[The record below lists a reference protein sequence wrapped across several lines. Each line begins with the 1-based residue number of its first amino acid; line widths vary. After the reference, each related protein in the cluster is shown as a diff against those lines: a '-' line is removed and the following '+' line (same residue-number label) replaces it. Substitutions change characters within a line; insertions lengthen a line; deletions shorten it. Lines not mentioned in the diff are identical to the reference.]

1 MRAKHSARRRHPE
14 IARRSWSNFPQC
26 TPLEFNFSP
35 VKTFILVLATLLPA
49 AALAQVP
56 PALPLVWTE
65 VAPGVWKSTIGQ
77 PESLTL
83 LSAAGA
89 PAPARSALAAMPK
102 AAFPLDEREIEGRQW
117 AAKTAVRFPLGARE
131 DIYGLGVDFTSLRRN
146 GGVFE
151 LHVDHWD
158 SRKAITG
165 RTHAPVPLYV
175 STKGFA
181 VLFDS
186 ARYLR
191 VSVGHGVRL
200 AAKEKP
206 PVIDRTTGK
215 GWQANPRSDSI
226 EVLAGAPG
234 MDVYVF
240 AGPSPLDAIRRYNLF
255 SGGGALPPKWGL
267 GFLSRVQTKY
277 TAAQA
282 LADIAEFRRN
292 GIPLDML
299 GLEPGWM
306 DQAYPCSFEWDKT
319 RFPDPKSF
327 LAEVAKQR
335 VRVNLWFNPYVAPS
349 TPLYEKILPYA
360 GTHLVWGGIVPDYTM
375 PAAQKIF
382 VDHLKRTVVDLN
394 PDAVGGFKLDEVDG
408 SDRYLWPDTA
418 VFPSGRDAEQLRQT
432 YGLLLQRA
440 VFDVF
445 HQSNRRTMGQVRG
458 TNAGASPFPFVI
470 YNDNYEFDGY
480 VTAVSNS
487 GFAGVL
493 WSPEVRGSNSGEDM
507 LRRVQMVCFS
517 PLALYNGWA
526 SKEKLWTHA
535 EVTPQIRDAIVLRE
549 RLLPYFYNA
558 FAQYHYHGTPVI
570 RPMPL
575 VSSLLVAEQTEAGKP
590 AEAGKLDATANPYE
604 VPAAARE
611 VKDQY
616 MFGDALLV
624 APIAPGAKTRKV
636 LLPAGKWYDF
646 YTGRWAGENQT
657 IEVTPSL
664 AEIPVFVKN
673 GSLVPLLAASRQWA
687 PAANEIVALEI
698 RHYGEAPGKLAL
710 YDDDGETFD
719 YEKGEYSWTQ
729 LSAARD
735 PSGAWSGT
743 ITSDANGRKWRYD
756 DVKWT
761 FMTAR

>member
-1 MRAKHSARRRHPE
+1 MGASFALAVFLP
-14 IARRSWSNFPQC
+14 
-26 TPLEFNFSP
+26 
-35 VKTFILVLATLLPA
+35 VLAPA
-49 AALAQVP
+49 QMPPVAAL
-56 PALPLVWTE
+56 VWAE
-65 VAPGVWKSTIGQ
+65 VAPGVWKATVGT

-89 PAPARSALAAMPK
+89 TPPARAALAAMPK
-102 AAFPLDEREIEGRQW
+102 AAFPIDKKEIEGRRW
-117 AAKTAVRFPLGARE
+117 AAKTTVRFPLGANE
-131 DIYGLGVDFTSLRRN
+131 DIYGLGVDFSSMRRN
-146 GGVFE
+146 GAVFE

-158 SRKAITG
+158 SRRGITG

-191 VSVGHGVRL
+191 VTVGHGVRL
-200 AAKEKP
+200 AAKDKP
-206 PVIDRTTGK
+206 PVVDRTTATK
-215 GWQANPRSDSI
+215 GEWQAQPRSDSI
-226 EVLAGAPG
+226 EVLAGATG
-234 MDVYVF
+234 LDVYVF
-240 AGPSPLDAIRRYNLF
+240 AGPSPLDAVRRYNLF
-255 SGGGALPPKWGL
+255 TGGGALPPKWGL

-277 TAAQA
+277 TAEQA
-282 LADIAEFRRN
+282 LADIAEFRKN

-306 DQAYPCSFEWDKT
+306 DQAYPCSLEWDKT
-319 RFPDPKSF
+319 RFPDPKAF
-327 LAEVAKQR
+327 LGEVAKQH
-335 VRVNLWFNPYVAPS
+335 VRVNLWFNPYIAPQA
-349 TPLYEKILPYA
+349 PLYKKLLPFA
-360 GTHLVWGGIVPDYTM
+360 GTHLVWNGIVPDFTL
-375 PAAQKIF
+375 PAAQQIF
-382 VDHLKRTVVDLN
+382 SDHLKRTVVELA
-394 PDAVGGFKLDEVDG
+394 PDAIGGFKLDEVDG
-408 SDRYLWPDTA
+408 YDRYLWPDTA

-432 YGLLLQRA
+432 YGLLLQRM

-445 HQSNRRTMGQVRG
+445 HRSNRRTMGQIRG

-480 VTAVSNS
+480 ITAVSNS

-507 LRRVQMVCFS
+507 LRRVQAVCFS

-526 SKEKLWTHA
+526 SPQKLWTHA
-535 EVTPQIRDAIVLRE
+535 AVKNQIRDAIVLRL

-558 FAQYHYHGTPVI
+558 FAQYHYQGTPVI
-570 RPMPL
+570 RPMQL
-575 VSSLLVAEQTEAGKP
+575 VSGVTVAESA
-590 AEAGKLDATANPYE
+590 AVGKLDATANPYE

-624 APIAPGAKTRKV
+624 APIAPGSKTRKV

-646 YTGRWAGENQT
+646 YTGKFAGENRT
-657 IEVTPSL
+657 IEVAPSL
-664 AEIPVFVKN
+664 SEIPVFVKD
-673 GSLVPLLAASRQWA
+673 GSLVPMIAENRQWI
-687 PAANEIVALEI
+687 PAANETVALEV
-698 RHYGEAPGKLAL
+698 RHYGETPGQFAL

-719 YEKGEYSWTQ
+719 FEKGAFSWTQ
-729 LSAARD
+729 LSATKD
-735 PSGAWSGT
+735 SSGEWRGSVAP
-743 ITSDANGRKWRYD
+743 DANGRRWHYSEVKWR
-756 DVKWT
+756 

>member
-1 MRAKHSARRRHPE
+1 MKRFA
-14 IARRSWSNFPQC
+14 
-26 TPLEFNFSP
+26 
-35 VKTFILVLATLLPA
+35 LVLIALWPVL
-49 AALAQVP
+49 ALAQI
-56 PALPLVWTE
+56 PAASALRWTE
-65 VAPGVWKSTIGQ
+65 VAPGVWKATIGT
-77 PESLTL
+77 PEAFTL

-89 PAPARSALAAMPK
+89 AAPARAALAAMPK
-102 AAFPLDEREIEGRQW
+102 AAFPLDQSEIEGRQW
-117 AAKTAVRFPLGARE
+117 AAKSTVRFPLGATE
-131 DIYGLGVDFTSLRRN
+131 DIYGLGVDFTNMRRN

-158 SRKAITG
+158 SKKAITG

-181 VLFDS
+181 VLFDA

-191 VSVGHGVRL
+191 VTVGHGVRL

-206 PVIDRTTGK
+206 PVIDRTSGK

-226 EVLAGAPG
+226 EVLAGATG
-234 MDVYVF
+234 LDVYVF
-240 AGPSPLDAIRRYNLF
+240 AGPSPLDAMRRYNLF
-255 SGGGALPPKWGL
+255 TGGGALPPKWGL

-277 TAAQA
+277 TAEQS
-282 LADIAEFRRN
+282 LADIAEFRKN

-306 DQAYPCSFEWDKT
+306 SQAYPCSFEWDQT
-319 RFPDPKSF
+319 RFADPKAF
-327 LAEVAKQR
+327 LAEVEKQHI
-335 VRVNLWFNPYVAPS
+335 RVNLWFNPYVAPQ
-349 TPLYEKILPYA
+349 TPLYDKLLPYA
-360 GTHLVWGGIVPDYTM
+360 GTHLVWNGIVPDYSM

-382 VDHLKRTVVDLN
+382 VDHLKHTVLDLN
-394 PDAVGGFKLDEVDG
+394 PNAVGGFKLDEIDG
-408 SDRYLWPDTA
+408 YDRYLWPDVA

-432 YGLLLQRA
+432 YGLLLQHA
-440 VFDVF
+440 VYDTF
-445 HQSNRRTMGQVRG
+445 HLSNRRTMGQVRG

-480 VTAVSNS
+480 ITAVSNS

-507 LRRVQMVCFS
+507 LRRTQAVCFS

-526 SKEKLWTHA
+526 SSQKIWTHA
-535 EVTPQIRDAIVLRE
+535 EVKDQIRAAIVLRE

-558 FAQYHYHGTPVI
+558 FAQYHYQGTPVI
-570 RPMPL
+570 RPMQL
-575 VSSLLVAEQTEAGKP
+575 VSGLAVAEPG
-590 AEAGKLDATANPYE
+590 EAGKLDATANPYE

-624 APIAPGAKTRKV
+624 APIAPDVKSRKV

-646 YTGRWAGENQT
+646 YTGKFAGENQT
-657 IEVTPSL
+657 IDVTPSL
-664 AEIPVFVKN
+664 DAMPVFVKD
-673 GSLVPLLAASRQWA
+673 GSLVPLLAEDRQWV
-687 PAANEIVALEI
+687 PAANETVALEV

-729 LSAARD
+729 LTAAKD
-735 PSGAWSGT
+735 ASGAWRGAVAP
-743 ITSDANGRKWRYD
+743 DANGRKWHYS

-761 FMTAR
+761 FMGAP

>member
-1 MRAKHSARRRHPE
+1 MKR
-14 IARRSWSNFPQC
+14 IALF
-26 TPLEFNFSP
+26 
-35 VKTFILVLATLLPA
+35 LAAWLPSL
-49 AALAQVP
+49 ALAQIP
-56 PALPLVWTE
+56 PVSSPRWSE
-65 VAPGVWKSTIGQ
+65 VAPGVWKTTIGT
-77 PESLTL
+77 PENFTL

-89 PAPARSALAAMPK
+89 SVTPTGRAALAAMPP
-102 AAFPLDEREIEGRQW
+102 AAFPLDQKEIEGRQW
-117 AAKTAVRFPLGARE
+117 AAKTTVRFPLGAKE
-131 DIYGLGVDFTSLRRN
+131 DIYGLGVDFSAMRRN

-165 RTHAPVPLYV
+165 RTHAPVPLYI

-191 VSVGHGVRL
+191 VTVGHGVRL

-215 GWQANPRSDSI
+215 GWQADPRSDSI

-234 MDVYVF
+234 LDVYVF
-240 AGPSPLDAIRRYNLF
+240 AGPSPLDAMRRYNLF
-255 SGGGALPPKWGL
+255 CGGGALPPKWGL
-267 GFLSRVQTKY
+267 GFLSRVQTRY
-277 TAAQA
+277 TADQC
-282 LADIAEFRRN
+282 LADIAEFRKN

-306 DQAYPCSFEWDKT
+306 SAAYPCSFEWDAT
-319 RFPDPKSF
+319 RFPEPMAF
-327 LAEVAKQR
+327 LGEVERQH
-335 VRVNLWFNPYVAPS
+335 VRVNLWFNPYVAPD
-349 TPLYEKILPYA
+349 TPLYEKLLPYA
-360 GTHLVWGGIVPDYTM
+360 GTHLVWNGIVPDYTL

-382 VDHLKRTVVDLN
+382 VDHLKRTVVALN

-408 SDRYLWPDTA
+408 YDRYLWPDTA

-440 VFDVF
+440 VFDAF
-445 HQSNRRTMGQVRG
+445 RQSNRRTMGQVRG

-480 VTAVSNS
+480 ITAVSNS

-507 LRRVQMVCFS
+507 LRRTQAVCFS

-526 SKEKLWTHA
+526 SPQKLWTHP
-535 EVTPQIRDAIVLRE
+535 EVTAQIRDAIVLRE

-558 FAQYHYHGTPVI
+558 FAQYHYQGTPVI
-570 RPMPL
+570 RPMQL
-575 VSSLLVAEQTEAGKP
+575 VSSVAATES

-624 APIAPGAKTRKV
+624 APIAPNAKTRKV
-636 LLPAGKWYDF
+636 LLPTGKWYDF
-646 YTGRWAGENQT
+646 YTGKFAGENQT

-664 AEIPVFVKN
+664 DAMPVFVKD
-673 GSLVPLLAASRQWA
+673 GALIPMLAENRQWV
-687 PAANEIVALEI
+687 PSANEAVALEV

-719 YEKGEYSWTQ
+719 YEKGDFSWTQ
-729 LSAARD
+729 LAATKD
-735 PSGAWSGT
+735 AAGKWSGS
-743 ITSDANGRKWRYD
+743 ITPDSNGRKWHYS
-756 DVKWT
+756 DVKWRFIT
-761 FMTAR
+761 SP